1 MKQSPHLNG
10 ARRSLLL
17 ALATCCR
24 RDAERGLAGL
34 APRLRDRAWR
44 EALLALSDQHALTA
58 LVLSTLERSAVMAG
72 LPDEAR
78 ASLRDLLKRYRR
90 RALVFEVERDRVLGA
105 LRRGGIDSVLLKGGA
120 LAGTVYREPAE
131 RFYGDVDVLLPIEQL
146 ESAAQ
151 LLEPLGYAIPLSE
164 MEVEGFRAHHFH
176 LRLENGRGGIVE
188 LHWGLARPH
197 TPFRLDAEAFMAQ
210 AIQRRNG
217 GGTAVRMPRAE
228 HMLLHIVLQSVQEG
242 FTRLTRL
249 VDVDRIVAATSDIDW
264 DDTVRRARDGHLGAA
279 LALSLQLTS
288 RLLGTAIPREAIA
301 SACPSR
307 SSRLHLALLRPARA
321 MERLNQPIGLA
332 SEELLRLWLL
342 PRRQRRQ
349 GFLRLLSPNS
359 DDPLRWIWEHNE
371 SPPEA
376 PPSITRGLVS
386 AGKVVA
392 LQVGTYA
399 RAVGAM
405 TTAQGRKELKLW
417 A

>member
-1 MKQSPHLNG
+1 MPPSPHLNG
-10 ARRSLLL
+10 TRRQLLPT
-17 ALATCCR
+17 LATSCR
-24 RDAERGLAGL
+24 RDPGDGLARVASL
-34 APRLRDRAWR
+34 LSDRAWR
-44 EALLALSDQHALTA
+44 EALLALSDQHAITG
-58 LVLSTLERSAVMAG
+58 LVLSTLERSGMMAA
-72 LPDEAR
+72 LPDEASE
-78 ASLRDLLKRYRR
+78 SLRDLLKRYRR
-90 RALVFEVERDRVLGA
+90 RALVFEVERDRVLAA
-105 LRRGGIDSVLLKGGA
+105 LRRGGIDSVVLKGGA

-146 ESAAQ
+146 ETAAQ
-151 LLEPLGYAIPLSE
+151 TLEPLGYAIPLSE
-164 MEVEGFRAHHFH
+164 MEVEGFRSHHFH

-197 TPFRLDAEAFMAQ
+197 TPFRLDAAAFMAQ

-217 GGTAVRMPRAE
+217 GGAALRMPRAE
-228 HMLLHIVLQSVQEG
+228 HMLLHIVLQNVQEG

-249 VDVDRIVAATSDIDW
+249 VDVDRIVAATPDIDW
-264 DDTVRRARDGHLGAA
+264 DEMVRSARAGHLGAA

-288 RLLGTAIPREAIA
+288 RLLGTTIPRDAIA
-301 SACPSR
+301 AACPSR

-321 MERLNQPIGLA
+321 LERLNQSIGLA

-342 PRRQRRQ
+342 PRRERRQ
-349 GFLRLLSPNS
+349 SFLRLLSPES

-371 SPPEA
+371 SPPET

-399 RAVGAM
+399 KAVGAM
-405 TTAQGRKELKLW
+405 ATAQGRKELKLW
-417 A
+417 T